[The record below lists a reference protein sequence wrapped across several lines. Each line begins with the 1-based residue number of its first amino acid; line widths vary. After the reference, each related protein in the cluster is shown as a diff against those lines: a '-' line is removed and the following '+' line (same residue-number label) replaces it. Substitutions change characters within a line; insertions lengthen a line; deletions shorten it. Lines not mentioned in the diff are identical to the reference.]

1 MTDRYTLYDLQRVL
15 SEALFMCDNLNL
27 SDDEEREDLSAF
39 FFDLETLVDDISE
52 IIAEAD
58 LEET

>member
-15 SEALFMCDNLNL
+15 SEALFMCDNLKL

-52 IIAEAD
+52 IIAEGS
-58 LEET
+58 E